1 MNCKMSNYLMKI
13 HLELAS
19 CGRDLYVRAC
29 HGKLTHISK
38 ASLVAIRHMEHP
50 FACRTSRE
58 RLAHPQASSSARLG
72 RSWHTYIL
80 RHHAQVLGRLGLL
93 DRQHSHTALAP
104 SCLAR
109 RDDAASWAKGFQNV
123 AAPLHM
129 FEALGG
135 YDVEERLSLSLK
147 QKTTRKR
154 GINLNGDPRGLDLFK
169 TCFSTASTIMF
180 LECQESMSFGK
191 QQGREKHVAGLP
203 DKQ

>member
-1 MNCKMSNYLMKI
+1 MPREVNP
-13 HLELAS
+13 HLQGFSRSYTTYGNTHLRAERAVN
-19 CGRDLYVRAC
+19 DLLYQ
-29 HGKLTHISK
+29 L
-38 ASLVAIRHMEHP
+38 
-50 FACRTSRE
+50 F
-58 RLAHPQASSSARLG
+58 AHPQASSSARLG

-93 DRQHSHTALAP
+93 DTQHSHTALAP

-180 LECQESMSFGK
+180 LECRESMSFG
-191 QQGREKHVAGLP
+191 RETTREREARRRITR
-203 DKQ
+203 